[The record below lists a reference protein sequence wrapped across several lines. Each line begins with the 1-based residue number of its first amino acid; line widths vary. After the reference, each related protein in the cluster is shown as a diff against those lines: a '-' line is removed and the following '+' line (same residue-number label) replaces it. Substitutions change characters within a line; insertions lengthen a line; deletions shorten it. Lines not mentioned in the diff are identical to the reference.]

1 MAPYDLVASFGVTG
15 SYLVYL
21 AIGFAFGF
29 ILESSGFGD
38 SRRLAGQFY
47 FSELAV
53 VKVMFTAIVVAM
65 ILVFWSTAL
74 GLLDYNEIWVPPT
87 YLWPG
92 IAGGVI
98 MGIGFILGGYCPGTS
113 LVSVVTLKIDG
124 MFFLLGIIAGVI
136 FFGETVSFIN
146 TFWNSGYL
154 GFFTLPELLHV
165 ETGVVVVLVVC
176 LALAMFLGFGWLR
189 SAIYGKAE

>member
-1 MAPYDLVASFGVTG
+1 MAPYDLVASLGVTG
-15 SYLVYL
+15 SYLIYL

-47 FSELAV
+47 FTELAV

-65 ILVFWSTAL
+65 ILIFWATAL
-74 GLLDYNEIWVPPT
+74 GLLDYNEIWVAPT

-113 LVSVVTLKIDG
+113 VVSVATLKIDG
-124 MFFLLGIIAGVI
+124 MFFFLGHIVGVL
-136 FFGETVSFIN
+136 FFAETVGFFT
-146 TFWNSGYL
+146 TFWNSGYF
-154 GFFTLPELLHV
+154 GHFSLPELLRL
-165 ETGVVVVLVVC
+165 ETGVVAVLVVC

>member
-1 MAPYDLVASFGVTG
+1 MAPYDLVASLGVTG

-65 ILVFWSTAL
+65 ILIFWATAL
-74 GLLDYNEIWVPPT
+74 GLLDYNEIWVAPT

-113 LVSVVTLKIDG
+113 VVSVATLKIDG
-124 MFFLLGIIAGVI
+124 IFFFLGHVAGVV
-136 FFGETVSFIN
+136 FFGETVSFIT
-146 TFWNSGYL
+146 TFWNSGYMDL
-154 GFFTLPELLHV
+154 FTLPELLHV
-165 ETGVVVVLVVC
+165 ETGVTVVLVVC

-189 SAIYGKAE
+189 SAIYGKTK

>member
-1 MAPYDLVASFGVTG
+1 MAPFDLVALFGTGG
-15 SYLVYL
+15 SYFIYL

-38 SRRLAGQFY
+38 ARLLAAQFY
-47 FSELAV
+47 FTELRV
-53 VKVMFTAIVVAM
+53 LKVMFTAITVAM

-74 GLLDYNEIWVPPT
+74 GLLDYDQIWVSPT

-92 IAGGVI
+92 IVGGLI

-113 LVSVVTLKIDG
+113 LVSVATLKLDG
-124 MFFLLGIIAGVI
+124 VFFLLGIIVGVVI
-136 FFGETVSFIN
+136 FGETAGLIN
-146 TFWNSGYL
+146 TFWNSSYY

-165 ETGVVVVLVVC
+165 ETGVVVLLVTC
-176 LALAMFLGFGWLR
+176 LALVMFAGFEWIRRIL
-189 SAIYGKAE
+189 YGRAK